1 MDKMAI
7 LLKQLELS
15 NVPHLL
21 SSKIKR
27 VIVHHDDHYT
37 FFISSAQLL
46 PLDEVTRLL
55 DSRNHFPYPTE
66 FFFETKQ
73 SFDEAEVL
81 EYSAFIFEKLAIR
94 YPEIA
99 TVEKKDLSLRIMC
112 Y

>member
-81 EYSAFIFEKLAIR
+81 EYSAFI
-94 YPEIA
+94 
-99 TVEKKDLSLRIMC
+99 LRSSQSDIQRLRQ
-112 Y
+112 